1 MARTSRF
8 LPDKFDDVA
17 SDPRYIGTHR
27 RAQSSLS
34 VFAPIGIGL
43 GLVVVLVLG
52 GLWWIDRSNN
62 SLELDDSAILVPA
75 EDAPAGDSPPAE
87 EGIDSGDAAGPA
99 PANPGDVDLTTLTI
113 TVLNGTGT
121 QGLAAR
127 AGSRLIE
134 AGWPE
139 PTATNADSSDVA
151 QSLIAYGNAE
161 DLAIALG
168 IANVLGISSEAVIQS
183 DTYPG
188 ARVTVILGS
197 DYVDT
202 EAT

>member
-1 MARTSRF
+1 MAQKQSKF
-8 LPDKFDDVA
+8 LPDKFDDVEN
-17 SDPRYIGTHR
+17 DPRYIGTHR

-52 GLWWIDRSNN
+52 GLWWIERSNAA
-62 SLELDDSAILVPA
+62 LEIDQGAIRLPAGEAPTDATESAPGEA
-75 EDAPAGDSPPAE
+75 EDVEEEVLAADPA
-87 EGIDSGDAAGPA
+87 
-99 PANPGDVDLTTLTI
+99 DVDLTDLTI

-127 AGSRLIE
+127 AGSRLVQ

-139 PTATNADSSDVA
+139 PTATNADSRDVA
-151 QSLIAYGNAE
+151 QSIVAYGNAE
-161 DLAIALG
+161 DYPIALG
-168 IANVLGISSEAVIQS
+168 IAGNLGIGSEAVIQS
-183 DTYPG
+183 DTYPS